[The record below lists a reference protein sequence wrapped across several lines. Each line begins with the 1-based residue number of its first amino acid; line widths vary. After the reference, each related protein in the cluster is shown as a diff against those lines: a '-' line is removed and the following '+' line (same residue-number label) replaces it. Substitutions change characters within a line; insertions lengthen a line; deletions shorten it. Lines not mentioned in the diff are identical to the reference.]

1 MDRPESK
8 NEGGTARLVIFRLV
22 PTASRDNRRKARDA
36 FHGEVVVRA
45 HSAEDARAVACE
57 AEMSSED
64 GDAADT
70 DDCSPFRDPEA
81 YTVIEVRGVDFL
93 NSGKRGLI
101 AGRLAK
107 PADG

>member
-64 GDAADT
+64 GNT
-70 DDCSPFRDPEA
+70 DDRSPFRDPEA

-93 NSGKRGLI
+93 YSGKRGLI
-101 AGRLAK
+101 AGRMK
-107 PADG
+107 PEAG